1 MKHICILFVIAS
13 LLLGIIGCGSTDSP
27 TDISKDTETDTMPVT
42 ELEEELGEGLVLG
55 THAPDFELSDGYG
68 NKHTL
73 SEHLDDGKN
82 VVIVF
87 YRTGG

>member
-1 MKHICILFVIAS
+1 MKQICILFVLTT
-13 LLLGIIGCGSTDSP
+13 LLIGIYGCGSTDNP
-27 TDISKDTETDTMPVT
+27 IDVNKDSETTTMPVT
-42 ELEEELGEGLVLG
+42 ELEEELGDGLVLG
-55 THAPDFELSDGYG
+55 THAPDFELPDGYG

>member
-1 MKHICILFVIAS
+1 MKQICIRFVLAS
-13 LLLGIIGCGSTDSP
+13 LLIGIIGCGSSDNP
-27 TDISKDTETDTMPVT
+27 IDVNKDTETTTMPVT
-42 ELEEELGEGLVLG
+42 EPEEELGEGLVLG
-55 THAPDFELSDGYG
+55 THAPDFELSDGYE
-68 NKHTL
+68 NMHTL

>member
-1 MKHICILFVIAS
+1 MKKRLTFLALAV
-13 LLLGIIGCGSTDSP
+13 LLVGIYGCGTSDDPIDDT
-27 TDISKDTETDTMPVT
+27 TDTEEGTIPVT
-42 ELEEELGEGLVLG
+42 EAEAELGEGLVIG
-55 THAPDFELSDGYG
+55 THAPDFELSDGFG

-73 SEHLDDGKN
+73 SEHLDNGMN